1 MRVAREIHMPISQVM
16 DMPVHE
22 LNLWA
27 AVFRAEYM
35 ELHPDEREEADSIE
49 ADIMPSKAFALL
61 GGEIKGGA

>member
-27 AVFRAEYM
+27 AVFKAEYM

>member
-1 MRVAREIHMPISQVM
+1 MPISQVM

-49 ADIMPSKAFALL
+49 ADIMPSKAYALL
-61 GGEIKGGA
+61 GGILREVSDVYCQ

>member
-1 MRVAREIHMPISQVM
+1 MEL
-16 DMPVHE
+16 PVHE

-49 ADIMPSKAFALL
+49 ADIMPSKAYALL
-61 GGEIKGGA
+61 GGDIKGGV

>member
-27 AVFRAEYM
+27 AVFKAEYM

-49 ADIMPSKAFALL
+49 AEIMPSKAFALL

>member
-1 MRVAREIHMPISQVM
+1 MPISQVM

-49 ADIMPSKAFALL
+49 ADIMASKAFALL

>member
-1 MRVAREIHMPISQVM
+1 MPISQVM
-16 DMPVHE
+16 DMTVHE

-27 AVFRAEYM
+27 AVFKAEYM

>member
-1 MRVAREIHMPISQVM
+1 MPISQVM

-49 ADIMPSKAFALL
+49 ADIMPSKAYALL
-61 GGEIKGGA
+61 GGDIKGGS